1 MGSLSNFAEDA
12 WLDHLINTAYT
23 PVATVYLALATAD
36 PTDAGTGASM
46 NETADAQ
53 AYART
58 AIPFGAATSRRVTQN
73 ADVSFPQATGNYASP
88 ITHWA
93 IVDNATH
100 GAGNMLAHGAFSSS
114 FQPVTGNTP
123 KVITALQEVY
133 IEITAGSGEGISDYA
148 VHSMLDLMFRNVAF
162 TSPAGSN
169 YVALSQTVLDDQDVA
184 IGDFTEVTGTA
195 YARQLLDA
203 NGGSSP
209 TWTTVSGGV
218 ASNAAIV
225 DFGTVG
231 AGGWDDFVAGLII
244 DSVSGA
250 GNILFYNSS
259 GLVDQSNVVEND
271 EVNFPTSS
279 ISVTAT

>member
-1 MGSLSNFAEDA
+1 MGSLSNFAENS

-23 PVATVYLALATAD
+23 PAATLYLAFATAD
-36 PTDAGTGASM
+36 PTDVGTGAAM

-58 AIPFGAATSRRVTQN
+58 AITFGAATTRRVTQN

-88 ITHWA
+88 ITHWG
-93 IVDNATH
+93 IVDSPTY

-114 FQPVTGNTP
+114 FQPVTGNRP

-133 IEITAGSGEGISDYA
+133 IEITAGAGDGISDYA
-148 VHSMLDLMFRNVAF
+148 VHAMLDLMFRNVAF
-162 TSPAGSN
+162 TSPSGAN

-184 IGDFTEVTGTA
+184 LGDFTEVTGTG
-195 YARQLLDA
+195 YARKLLDA

-209 TWTTVSGGV
+209 TWTTVSGGI
-218 ASNAAIV
+218 ASNADIV

-231 AGGWDDFVAGLII
+231 AGGWSNIVAGLII
-244 DSVSGA
+244 DSASGA
-250 GNILFYNSS
+250 GNILFYNSA

-271 EVNFPTSS
+271 EVNFPVGS
-279 ISVTAT
+279 IIAAVT